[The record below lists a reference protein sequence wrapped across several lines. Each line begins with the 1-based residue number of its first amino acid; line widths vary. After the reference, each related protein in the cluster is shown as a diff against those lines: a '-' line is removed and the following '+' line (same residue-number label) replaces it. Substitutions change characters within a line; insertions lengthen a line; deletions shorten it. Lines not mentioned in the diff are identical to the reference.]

1 MKEPVNIFAISI
13 SAFVNTAIGF
23 LWFMVIFKHSYIEEL
38 AKTSEQIY
46 HAPSVITASCM
57 QLAGNFLMTFILA
70 VLLKQLDK
78 LSLGEALRFAVL
90 IWIGF
95 IAAITAP
102 MFAYQ
107 AFSIKFFM
115 ITTLYSFICLLIA
128 AAILTLW
135 K

>member
-1 MKEPVNIFAISI
+1 MKEPVNIFAIAI
-13 SAFVNTAIGF
+13 SALLSTAIGF
-23 LWFMVIFKHSYIEEL
+23 LWFMVIFRHSYIEEL
-38 AKTSEQIY
+38 EKTSEQIY
-46 HAPSVITASCM
+46 HAPSVITASFM
-57 QLAGNFLMTFILA
+57 QLAGNFLMTYILA

-78 LSLGEALRFAVL
+78 LTLGEALRFVIL

-95 IAAITAP
+95 IVAITAP

-107 AFSIKFFM
+107 AFSVKFFM
-115 ITTLYSFICLLIA
+115 ITTLYSFLCLLIT